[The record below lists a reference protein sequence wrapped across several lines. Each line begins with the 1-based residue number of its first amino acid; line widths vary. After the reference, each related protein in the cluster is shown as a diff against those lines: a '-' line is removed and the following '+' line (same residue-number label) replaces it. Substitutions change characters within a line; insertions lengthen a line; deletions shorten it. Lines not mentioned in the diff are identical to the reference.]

1 LDFFFCHAF
10 KMLPILAAFNPPY
23 IVTPCALQ
31 QFSSTYVL
39 LVSDKMSFCGLVVD
53 LWCISMPFAVIW
65 SMDLVKRL
73 CVVINSF

>member
-1 LDFFFCHAF
+1 
-10 KMLPILAAFNPPY
+10 
-23 IVTPCALQ
+23 
-31 QFSSTYVL
+31 VL

-53 LWCISMPFAVIW
+53 MWCMSMPFAVIW